1 MSISARSLIVE
12 YKDLISL
19 LFQVSSAAVFT
30 VAQEVPAMA
39 QLPDSSGCFMGTL
52 MLHFRKDFKMCCLFQ
67 DAEESRICRKVN
79 KREDVRELPK
89 NSQTRNQTDKQ

>member
-1 MSISARSLIVE
+1 MNISAISLIVE

-39 QLPDSSGCFMGTL
+39 NYLTPAVVHGDAHATFQKGLQNG
-52 MLHFRKDFKMCCLFQ
+52 LFVP
-67 DAEESRICRKVN
+67 RR
-79 KREDVRELPK
+79 
-89 NSQTRNQTDKQ
+89 